1 MCLFSVAC
9 RNDDAKSNSKQ
20 TPKNKYVF
28 RAMEP
33 KQCSSGKLFRAGLY
47 FRKGMR
53 SRFLSVYAFIVPS
66 LYCFELCGSKTA
78 PSGSICGSDHVH

>member
-47 FRKGMR
+47 QVRNEDGYVMVDRDNSF
-53 SRFLSVYAFIVPS
+53 
-66 LYCFELCGSKTA
+66 T
-78 PSGSICGSDHVH
+78 

>member
-47 FRKGMR
+47 
-53 SRFLSVYAFIVPS
+53 SLSM
-66 LYCFELCGSKTA
+66 
-78 PSGSICGSDHVH
+78 

>member
-33 KQCSSGKLFRAGLY
+33 KHCSSGKLFRAGLY
-47 FRKGMR
+47 IGKITDCI
-53 SRFLSVYAFIVPS
+53 LS
-66 LYCFELCGSKTA
+66 LYKIGGIGTYY
-78 PSGSICGSDHVH
+78 IRN